1 MQIGIDLGATKIEY
15 VVLDNN
21 NSEIVRQ
28 RESTPSNYKKLL
40 EVISSIIKSL
50 SSSSPPAIMLKSFSR
65 DKSFFSNVPILF
77 PLFKIVKL
85 FPTGYA

>member
-28 RESTPSNYKKLL
+28 RESTPNNYKKLL
-40 EVISSIIKSL
+40 EVISSIIKH
-50 SSSSPPAIMLKSFSR
+50 
-65 DKSFFSNVPILF
+65 ILF
-77 PLFKIVKL
+77 FLHTSLIVLINSLF
-85 FPTGYA
+85 G